1 MGMPSKE
8 ELEQALAEAARMR
21 EQGDD
26 PYHLAKALLNLNY
39 QNEQLKHVLA
49 AVELYFNSGMAVT
62 EHQKL
67 KKAIVTARNAID
79 RSGGIER
86 ESFGLR

>member
-8 ELEQALAEAARMR
+8 ELETALAEAARMR
-21 EQGDD
+21 EAGED
-26 PYHLAKALLNLNY
+26 PKFIAKALLNANY
-39 QNEQLKHVLA
+39 QVEQLSHVLA
-49 AVELYFNSGMAVT
+49 AVELYFHSGMAVA

-67 KKAIVTARNAID
+67 RKAVEKAKLAID
-79 RSGGIER
+79 RTGGIEH

>member
-1 MGMPSKE
+1 MGMPSKD
-8 ELEQALAEAARMR
+8 ELEQALVEAARMR

-26 PYHLAKALLNLNY
+26 PNHLAKALLNLNY

-49 AVELYFNSGMAVT
+49 AVELYLNSGMAVT

-67 KKAIVTARNAID
+67 KKAIISARNAID
-79 RSGGIER
+79 RSGGIEH

>member
-8 ELEQALAEAARMR
+8 ELEVALAEAARMR
-21 EQGDD
+21 ETGED
-26 PYHLAKALLNLNY
+26 PKFIAKALLNANY
-39 QNEQLKHVLA
+39 QVEQLKHVLA
-49 AVELYFNSGMAVT
+49 AVELYFHSGMAVS

-67 KKAIVTARNAID
+67 KRAVEKAKLAID
-79 RSGGIER
+79 RSGGLEH

>member
-1 MGMPSKE
+1 MPSKE
-8 ELEQALAEAARMR
+8 ELEHALAEAGRMR
-21 EQGDD
+21 EQDDD
-26 PYHLAKALLNLNY
+26 PHSIAKVLLNLNY

-49 AVELYFNSGMAVT
+49 AAELFLNSGMAVT

-67 KKAIVTARNAID
+67 KRAITNARNAIN
-79 RSGGIER
+79 RTGAIER

>member
-8 ELEQALAEAARMR
+8 ELEVALAEAARMR
-21 EQGDD
+21 EAGED
-26 PYHLAKALLNLNY
+26 PKFLAKALLNANY
-39 QNEQLKHVLA
+39 QVEQLSHVLA
-49 AVELYFNSGMAVT
+49 AVELYFHSGMAVA

-67 KKAIVTARNAID
+67 RKAVEKAKLAID
-79 RSGGIER
+79 RSGGIEH

>member
-8 ELEQALAEAARMR
+8 ELEHALAEAVRMR

-26 PYHLAKALLNLNY
+26 PHHLAKVLLNLNY

-49 AVELYFNSGMAVT
+49 SVELFLNSGMAVT

-67 KKAIVTARNAID
+67 KKSIANARNAID
-79 RSGGIER
+79 RTGGIEH

>member
-1 MGMPSKE
+1 MGMPTKE
-8 ELEQALAEAARMR
+8 EVEQALAEAARMR
-21 EQGDD
+21 EQGMD
-26 PYHLAKALLNLNY
+26 PHHLAKVLLNLNF

-49 AVELYFNSGMAVT
+49 SVEMFLHSGMAVT

-67 KKAIVTARNAID
+67 KRAIDSARSAID
-79 RSGGIER
+79 RTGGIEH

>member
-8 ELEQALAEAARMR
+8 ELDDALAEAARMR
-21 EQGDD
+21 EHGED
-26 PYHLAKALLNLNY
+26 PHHLAKVLLNLSY

-49 AVELYFNSGMAVT
+49 SVELFLNSGMAVT

-67 KKAIVTARNAID
+67 KKAIASARNAID
-79 RSGGIER
+79 RTGGIEH